1 MALAWCGAAAAQ
13 IQPLDPLNPQQPQ
26 QGQQP
31 QQNPGGFNQAGM
43 PNRNLP
49 GSFLSPQGP
58 FSNGYNQG
66 PDEFTS
72 IWSAPSTP
80 EWTGFP
86 AFPARLQG
94 YGNYPIPVDPND
106 PTGTGL
112 VPPLP
117 AAEPEPNGWP
127 SWVRLRARKPLP
139 FSPEVGLL
147 IAQSGRAWS
156 RPSADEPFV
165 PSLMHDEFAS
175 LPAGAGVELRTR
187 GALEVLLHQS
197 SRLEAR
203 GRTRFDVVAL
213 DEQRV
218 TLAVHELTF
227 LRLRAKAR
235 AHTLQLPDGS
245 ALEFTPSA
253 SNDALVGGMGGLAA
267 LFGGASLPVSARPA
281 YVEIARADEPSYYGG
296 RATIT
301 NYGGD
306 PLVWRH
312 ALGEAK
318 IEPGQRV
325 TLFLSAPVSPTADG
339 LAPGDARVER
349 DGAAATCRAVSD
361 TEVRWCGARL
371 AVPEGGTVQLR
382 SLGGPIQLSST
393 GG

>member
-1 MALAWCGAAAAQ
+1 MALAWSGAAAAQ
-13 IQPLDPLNPQQPQ
+13 IQPLNPLNPQQPQ

-139 FSPEVGLL
+139 YSPEVGLL
-147 IAQSGRAWS
+147 IAQDGQVWS
-156 RPSADEPFV
+156 RTDDGAPFV
-165 PSLMHDEFAS
+165 PSMRYDPFAS
-175 LPAGAGVELRTR
+175 LVVGGAAELRTR
-187 GALEVLLHQS
+187 GGFEVLLHQS
-197 SRLEAR
+197 TRIEAKGPTQIR
-203 GRTRFDVVAL
+203 VEAL
-213 DEQRV
+213 DEERV
-218 TLAVHELTF
+218 SLSLGRVSF
-227 LRLRAKAR
+227 LRVRANHR
-235 AHTLQLPDGS
+235 AHRLTLPDGGV
-245 ALEFTPSA
+245 LEVSPSLA
-253 SNDALVGGMGGLAA
+253 AGAMAGLAA
-267 LFGGASLPVSARPA
+267 LFGGAAAPSGNRPA
-281 YVEIARADEPSYYGG
+281 FLEIDRAQEPSAYAG
-296 RATIT
+296 RVTIT

-306 PLVWRH
+306 PVTWRH
-312 ALGEAK
+312 AFGVAT
-318 IEPGQRV
+318 IGSGQRISV
-325 TLFLSAPVSPTADG
+325 LLSAPTTGAPAD
-339 LAPGDARVER
+339 LVAGDARVDLEGH
-349 DGAAATCRAVSD
+349 DATCTAAGATAVQWSGAKIALPAGGA
-361 TEVRWCGARL
+361 VRI
-371 AVPEGGTVQLR
+371 R
-382 SLGGPIQLSST
+382 SLGRAIKLGKVD
-393 GG
+393 G